1 MLDTCGQ
8 GPPYKLSAA
17 KVIPLNMAFNTIFI
31 SSSWVDV
38 NSISH
43 MTTADV
49 TAWDGHFKPI
59 VLLDLATRGRDQL
72 APKPTIIPE
81 AFHWCHWCVVM
92 WGGHLTSSN
101 NFSISPI
108 TLVPLFRVIQTLT
121 LSAQWLNAH
130 LLNTTKWLHY
140 RQVSGQ

>member
-49 TAWDGHFKPI
+49 TAWDDHFKPI

-72 APKPTIIPE
+72 AAKPTIIPE
-81 AFHWCHWCVVM
+81 VPRPFTQADVTDVWLCGVDTLHHQTILAF
-92 WGGHLTSSN
+92 L
-101 NFSISPI
+101 
-108 TLVPLFRVIQTLT
+108 R
-121 LSAQWLNAH
+121 
-130 LLNTTKWLHY
+130 LH
-140 RQVSGQ
+140 